1 VLVKLDLDGDCDLS
15 KLPGR
20 VVDVERSYSGGCHVL
35 IDVDVDLKHPCAHI
49 LVAAALGSDLD
60 RAILDLVRCISG
72 TPHDRFFDTYCLGMG
87 CSKRKR

>member
-20 VVDVERSYSGGCHVL
+20 IIDVERSYSGGCHVL
-35 IDVDVDLKHPCAHI
+35 VDVDVDLNHPCAHI

-72 TPHDRFFDTYCLGMG
+72 APHDRFFDTYCLG
-87 CSKRKR
+87 KRCEKRRR